1 MAIIL
6 PNTRNAIGV
15 PNRYNDLAAAGLRYT
30 PPPVYRYDAYDVQ
43 GDEATLYEEG
53 IDLADYQYNAD
64 SYDAEVLPEGYSAI
78 TGGGGSFLVGAVD
91 SKLYYRD
98 SGGIG
103 LPTNSPSGLT
113 AIAYNGDAYGNSYG
127 CLAINAGALYNYVV
141 TDGSVITHLIDNTR
155 EWTAIS
161 CCPHDP
167 ATKRPFAI
175 GVADG
180 KLMGIMS
187 LYYDSFLYTLSS
199 ATGWKIA
206 GGVQGEYFEFPYGT
220 RVSSLVISQ
229 SGYLHQVSA
238 ALIGQDVEGRDIFS
252 PALSEALD
260 LGTGWQQISGYMKEF
275 SVPDGYQTADHLN
288 YIPSADHFNYIPC
301 RMYGIQS
308 GFLFS
313 LRHGTTPELGAPY
326 KTQITEFSDWWRVVF
341 VAPDEAVAIR
351 KIAL

>member
-43 GDEATLYEEG
+43 GDTATLYEED
-53 IDLADYQYNAD
+53 IDLADYQYNTD
-64 SYDAEVLPEGYSAI
+64 SFDAEVLPQGYSAI
-78 TGGGGSFLVGAVD
+78 TGGSGKFLIGEAD
-91 SKLYYRD
+91 TKLYYRD

-113 AIAYNGDAYGNSYG
+113 AIAYNGDSYG
-127 CLAINAGALYNYVV
+127 CLAINAGALYAYAVY
-141 TDGSVITHLIDNTR
+141 DGLVITHLIDNTR

-161 CCPHDP
+161 CCPDY
-167 ATKRPFAI
+167 ADNRTFAI

-180 KLMGIMS
+180 KLMGVRS
-187 LYYDSFLYTLSS
+187 HYYDFYLYLLSS

-206 GGVQGEYFEFPYGT
+206 GGVKGEDFRYTNTPKD
-220 RVSSLVISQ
+220 RISSAAINA
-229 SGYLHQVSA
+229 SGYLHQVWAEVYYGDSVVGGPVLGY
-238 ALIGQDVEGRDIFS
+238 AL
-252 PALSEALD
+252 PT
-260 LGTGWQQISGYMKEF
+260 LGDGWVSVSGYMKEVTEPGPYGDPF
-275 SVPDGYQTADHLN
+275 PYVK
-288 YIPSADHFNYIPC
+288 SAS
-301 RMYGIQS
+301 RMYGIQN

-313 LRHGTTPELGAPY
+313 LRHGTTLDIDAPY
-326 KTQITEFSDWWRVVF
+326 KTQITEFSDWWRVTF